1 MSAAAKLTGP
11 DLAAWFRLYDIPD
24 DGMLEGHVGE
34 DAVLVIRHGDR
45 VFAIGA
51 RCTHYGAPLAE
62 GIVDGDTVHCPWHH
76 ACFSA
81 STGDATCPPALRP
94 LSRWIV
100 HRALDLVR
108 IGKRIPPVDPELQAE
123 RRRPRAPR
131 HPLERVVIVGGGAA
145 GSAAAEMLRREG
157 YDREI
162 IIVDRDTDAP
172 YDRPNISK
180 DYLAGTAPKEWLPL
194 HDDSFDETHGI
205 SRRHGHVA
213 ALSPKDRSVTL
224 TQGSEFRYDALIL
237 ATGADARRLPKS
249 VDPLERVHYLRTLR
263 HSRAIIAAAHGTDRA
278 IILGA
283 SFIGLEVAAALR
295 KRGLDVHV
303 VAPEARPLERILGP
317 DLGEFVQRIHEARG
331 VRFHLGRVAAS
342 MDPNGV
348 TLDNEERLDG
358 TLVVAGVGAR
368 PNSELALAAGLDGG
382 PGVHVDAFL
391 ATSAPAVYAAGD
403 IAWWPDAASNSRIHV
418 EHWAVAQ
425 RQGQVAALNVLGAR
439 QAYDTTPFFWSAHYD
454 VTIRYTGHAERWD
467 SAVVSGDLAA
477 HDARVDF
484 HSGGRIAAVATVG
497 RDRESLEADIN
508 LARTSLELSRSFA
521 EAR

>member
-1 MSAAAKLTGP
+1 MSAASTLRGP
-11 DLAAWFRLYDIPD
+11 DFATWFRLGDIPD
-24 DGMLEGHVGE
+24 GGMLEGRVGD
-34 DAVLVIRHGDR
+34 DAVLLIRQGDR

-51 RCTHYGAPLAE
+51 HCTHYGARLAK

-81 STGDATCPPALRP
+81 PTGDATCPPALRP

-108 IGKRIPPVDPELQAE
+108 VGKRIPPVDPDLQAE
-123 RRRPRAPR
+123 RPKPRKSPDR
-131 HPLERVVIVGGGAA
+131 LERVVIVGGGAA

-157 YDREI
+157 YQRDI
-162 IIVDRDTDAP
+162 VIVDRDTDAP

-180 DYLAGTAPKEWLPL
+180 DFLAATAAKEWLPL
-194 HDDSFDETHGI
+194 HDDTFDERHGI

-213 ALSPKDRSVTL
+213 VVAPAKKSVTL
-224 TQGSEFRYDALIL
+224 TQGSEFQYDALIL

-249 VDPLERVHYLRTLR
+249 IDPLDRVHYLRTLR

-278 IILGA
+278 IVLGA

-303 VAPEARPLERILGP
+303 IAPEARPLERILGP
-317 DLGEFVQRIHEARG
+317 DLGSFVQRIHEEQG
-331 VRFHLGRVAAS
+331 VHFHLGRVASSLDA
-342 MDPNGV
+342 NGI
-348 TLDNEERLDG
+348 TLDNGERIDG
-358 TLVVAGVGAR
+358 TLVIAGVGAR
-368 PNSELALAAGLDGG
+368 PNSELALAAGLEGG
-382 PGVHVDAFL
+382 PGVHVNAFL
-391 ATSAPAVYAAGD
+391 ATSAPDVYAAGD

-425 RQGQVAALNVLGAR
+425 RQGQLAALNVLGAR
-439 QAYDTTPFFWSAHYD
+439 QAYETTPFFWSAHYD

-467 SAVVSGDLAA
+467 STKLTGDLSTR
-477 HDARVDF
+477 DARVDF
-484 HSGGRIAAVATVG
+484 YSGSRVAAVATVG
-497 RDRESLEADIN
+497 RDRESLEADI
-508 LARTSLELSRSFA
+508 AIRQTVRELSPPVVSV
-521 EAR
+521 